1 MRPKRKDRH
10 FRFAAFAV
18 IPVCLLAMVM
28 IINVVQ
34 AATVSGRKSTAD
46 AVTLE
51 VSGDVVKVAVTVD
64 NARDE
69 KLTAVSLALDVNV
82 KNGENTADFSFAE
95 TLKDTVYGSRYEE
108 NTLYL
113 YVAGQD
119 VIFDENDTVFLGEL
133 SLGGSAS
140 TDALSATVSYKEGS
154 LEVANSAFGSRALL
168 TVKSEAVS
176 VGKENTTTQPE
187 TTTEKPGEPET
198 TTEKPS
204 QPETTT
210 EKPGQTEATTE
221 KPSQP
226 ETTTEKPGQTE
237 TTASGNK
244 QPETTTGNS
253 NQTGTTAADNR
264 QQETTTSA
272 NKESET
278 TTSANRQ
285 SETTTAVNQGNVQPT
300 TSGSTQGN
308 NQTNSGSSSETA
320 GQVSTTESEVE
331 DLTTAGS
338 TQSETTVQNP
348 ESTQETDTT
357 AQEKTSEEIQMTGK
371 NNASSFGGIKLVLIL
386 AAVVVVLVGAGFV
399 LYLNLKK

>member
-1 MRPKRKDRH
+1 MTNIKNGRGMRPKRKDRH

-34 AATVSGRKSTAD
+34 AAVSSKSTAD

-51 VSGDVVKVAVTVD
+51 VSGDSVKVTVTVD

-69 KLTAVSLALDVNV
+69 KLTAVSLALDVDI
-82 KNGENTADFSFAE
+82 KKGENTADFSFAE
-95 TLKDTVYGSRYEE
+95 ALKDTVYGSRYEG

-119 VIFDENDTVFLGEL
+119 VIFDENDTIFLGEL
-133 SLGGSAS
+133 SLGDNAS
-140 TDALSATVSYKEGS
+140 TDALSATVSYKEDS

-168 TVKSEAVS
+168 TVKSDAVS
-176 VGKENTTTQPE
+176 VDKESTTTQ
-187 TTTEKPGEPET
+187 PET

-210 EKPGQTEATTE
+210 ERPSQPETTTE
-221 KPSQP
+221 RPSQPETTTDRPSQP
-226 ETTTEKPGQTE
+226 ETTTEKPSQTE

-244 QPETTTGNS
+244 QSETNAGNS
-253 NQTGTTAADNR
+253 GQAGTTAADNR

-272 NKESET
+272 NNESEI

-300 TSGSTQGN
+300 TT
-308 NQTNSGSSSETA
+308 
-320 GQVSTTESEVE
+320 
-331 DLTTAGS
+331 GS

>member
-1 MRPKRKDRH
+1 MRPKRKDTH
-10 FRFAAFAV
+10 FKFAVFAA

-51 VSGDVVKVAVTVD
+51 VSGDVVKVTVTVD

-95 TLKDTVYGSRYEE
+95 ALKDTVYGSRYEE

-133 SLGGSAS
+133 SLGGGAS

-168 TVKSEAVS
+168 TVKSDAVS

-187 TTTEKPGEPET
+187 TTTEKPGETET
-198 TTEKPS
+198 
-204 QPETTT
+204 
-210 EKPGQTEATTE
+210 TTE

-253 NQTGTTAADNR
+253 NQTGTTAADNK

-285 SETTTAVNQGNVQPT
+285 SETTAAVNQGDVQPT
-300 TSGSTQGN
+300 TSGSAQGN
-308 NQTNSGSSSETA
+308 NQVNGGSSSETA
-320 GQVSTTESEVE
+320 GQVPTTESEVE

>member
-1 MRPKRKDRH
+1 MTNIKNGRGMRPKRKDRH
-10 FRFAAFAV
+10 FNFRFAAFAV
-18 IPVCLLAMVM
+18 IPVCLLAMFM

-34 AATVSGRKSTAD
+34 AAVSSKSTAD

-51 VSGDVVKVAVTVD
+51 VSGDSVKVTVTVD

-69 KLTAVSLALDVNV
+69 KLTAVSLALNV
-82 KNGENTADFSFAE
+82 DIKGEENTADFSFAE
-95 TLKDTVYGSRYEE
+95 ALKDTVYGSRYEG

-133 SLGGSAS
+133 SLGDNAS

-168 TVKSEAVS
+168 TMKSDAVS
-176 VGKENTTTQPE
+176 VDKESTTTQPE
-187 TTTEKPGEPET
+187 TTTER
-198 TTEKPS
+198 PS

-210 EKPGQTEATTE
+210 EKP
-221 KPSQP
+221 S
-226 ETTTEKPGQTE
+226 QTE

-244 QPETTTGNS
+244 QSETNAGNS
-253 NQTGTTAADNR
+253 GQTGTTAADNR

-272 NKESET
+272 NNESET

-300 TSGSTQGN
+300 TT
-308 NQTNSGSSSETA
+308 
-320 GQVSTTESEVE
+320 
-331 DLTTAGS
+331 GS

-386 AAVVVVLVGAGFV
+386 AAVVVVLVVAGFV

>member
-1 MRPKRKDRH
+1 MTNIKNGRGMRPKRKDRH

-18 IPVCLLAMVM
+18 IPVCLLAMFM

-34 AATVSGRKSTAD
+34 AAVSSKSTAD

-51 VSGDVVKVAVTVD
+51 VSGDSVKVTVTVD
-64 NARDE
+64 NACDE
-69 KLTAVSLALDVNV
+69 KLTAVSLALDVDI
-82 KNGENTADFSFAE
+82 KGEENTADFSFAE
-95 TLKDTVYGSRYEE
+95 ALKDTVYGSRYEG

-133 SLGGSAS
+133 SLGDNAS

-168 TVKSEAVS
+168 TVKSDAVS
-176 VGKENTTTQPE
+176 VDKESTTTQ
-187 TTTEKPGEPET
+187 PET

-210 EKPGQTEATTE
+210 EKP
-221 KPSQP
+221 S
-226 ETTTEKPGQTE
+226 QTE

-244 QPETTTGNS
+244 QSETNAGNS
-253 NQTGTTAADNR
+253 GQAGTTAADNR

-272 NKESET
+272 NNESET

-300 TSGSTQGN
+300 TT
-308 NQTNSGSSSETA
+308 
-320 GQVSTTESEVE
+320 
-331 DLTTAGS
+331 GS

>member
-10 FRFAAFAV
+10 SNFRFAAFAV
-18 IPVCLLAMVM
+18 IPVCLLAMFM

-34 AATVSGRKSTAD
+34 AAVSSKSTAD

-51 VSGDVVKVAVTVD
+51 VSGDSVKVTVTVD

-69 KLTAVSLALDVNV
+69 KLTAVSLALNV
-82 KNGENTADFSFAE
+82 DIKGEENTADFSFAE
-95 TLKDTVYGSRYEE
+95 ALKDTVYGSRYEG

-133 SLGGSAS
+133 SFGDNAS

-168 TVKSEAVS
+168 TMKSDAVS
-176 VGKENTTTQPE
+176 VDKESTTTQPE
-187 TTTEKPGEPET
+187 TTTER
-198 TTEKPS
+198 PS

-210 EKPGQTEATTE
+210 EKP
-221 KPSQP
+221 S
-226 ETTTEKPGQTE
+226 QTE

-244 QPETTTGNS
+244 QSETNAGNS
-253 NQTGTTAADNR
+253 GQTGTTAADNR

-272 NKESET
+272 NNESET

-300 TSGSTQGN
+300 TT
-308 NQTNSGSSSETA
+308 
-320 GQVSTTESEVE
+320 
-331 DLTTAGS
+331 GS

-371 NNASSFGGIKLVLIL
+371 NNASLFGGIKLVLIL

>member
-1 MRPKRKDRH
+1 MTNIKNGRGMRPKRKDRH
-10 FRFAAFAV
+10 FSFAAFAV
-18 IPVCLLAMVM
+18 IPVCLLAMFM
-28 IINVVQ
+28 MINVVQ
-34 AATVSGRKSTAD
+34 AAVSSKSTAD

-51 VSGDVVKVAVTVD
+51 VSGDSVKVTVTVD

-69 KLTAVSLALDVNV
+69 KLTAVSLALDVDI
-82 KNGENTADFSFAE
+82 KGEENTADFSFAE
-95 TLKDTVYGSRYEE
+95 TLKDTVYGSRYEG

-133 SLGGSAS
+133 SLGDNAS
-140 TDALSATVSYKEGS
+140 TNALSATVSYKEGS

-168 TVKSEAVS
+168 TVKSDAVS
-176 VGKENTTTQPE
+176 VDKESTTTQPE
-187 TTTEKPGEPET
+187 TTTER
-198 TTEKPS
+198 PS

-210 EKPGQTEATTE
+210 EKP
-221 KPSQP
+221 S
-226 ETTTEKPGQTE
+226 QTE

-244 QPETTTGNS
+244 QSETNAGNS
-253 NQTGTTAADNR
+253 GQAGTTAADNR

-272 NKESET
+272 NNESET

-300 TSGSTQGN
+300 TT
-308 NQTNSGSSSETA
+308 
-320 GQVSTTESEVE
+320 
-331 DLTTAGS
+331 GS

-386 AAVVVVLVGAGFV
+386 AAVVVVLVVAGFV

>member
-1 MRPKRKDRH
+1 MTNIKNERGMRPKRKDRH

-18 IPVCLLAMVM
+18 IPVCLLAMFM

-34 AATVSGRKSTAD
+34 AAVSSKSTAD

-51 VSGDVVKVAVTVD
+51 VSGDSVKVTVTVD
-64 NARDE
+64 NARNE
-69 KLTAVSLALDVNV
+69 KLTAVSLALDVDI
-82 KNGENTADFSFAE
+82 KGEENTADLSFAE
-95 TLKDTVYGSRYEE
+95 ALKDTVYGSRYEG
-108 NTLYL
+108 NTLYM

-133 SLGGSAS
+133 SLGDNAS

-154 LEVANSAFGSRALL
+154 LVVANSAFGSRALL
-168 TVKSEAVS
+168 TVKSDAVS
-176 VGKENTTTQPE
+176 VDKESTTTQ
-187 TTTEKPGEPET
+187 PET

-210 EKPGQTEATTE
+210 ER
-221 KPSQP
+221 PSRP
-226 ETTTEKPGQTE
+226 ETTTERPSQTE

-244 QPETTTGNS
+244 QSETNAGNSGQAGTTT
-253 NQTGTTAADNR
+253 ADNR
-264 QQETTTSA
+264 QQETTTLA
-272 NKESET
+272 DKESET

-300 TSGSTQGN
+300 TM
-308 NQTNSGSSSETA
+308 
-320 GQVSTTESEVE
+320 
-331 DLTTAGS
+331 GS

-357 AQEKTSEEIQMTGK
+357 AQEKTSEEILMTGK

>member
-1 MRPKRKDRH
+1 MTNIKNGRGMRPKRKDRH

-34 AATVSGRKSTAD
+34 AAVSSKSTAD

-51 VSGDVVKVAVTVD
+51 VSGDSVKVTVTVD

-69 KLTAVSLALDVNV
+69 KLTAVSLALDVDI
-82 KNGENTADFSFAE
+82 KKGENTADFSFAE
-95 TLKDTVYGSRYEE
+95 ALKDTVYGSRYEG

-119 VIFDENDTVFLGEL
+119 VIFDENDTIFLGEL
-133 SLGGSAS
+133 SLGDNAS

-168 TVKSEAVS
+168 TVKSDAVS
-176 VGKENTTTQPE
+176 VDKESTTTQPE
-187 TTTEKPGEPET
+187 TTTDRPSQPET
-198 TTEKPS
+198 TTERPSQPETTTERPSQPETTTDRPS

-210 EKPGQTEATTE
+210 EKP
-221 KPSQP
+221 S
-226 ETTTEKPGQTE
+226 QTE

-244 QPETTTGNS
+244 QSETNAGNS
-253 NQTGTTAADNR
+253 GQAGTTAADNR

-272 NKESET
+272 NNESEI

-300 TSGSTQGN
+300 TT
-308 NQTNSGSSSETA
+308 
-320 GQVSTTESEVE
+320 
-331 DLTTAGS
+331 GS

-371 NNASSFGGIKLVLIL
+371 NNASSFGGIKQVLIL

>member
-18 IPVCLLAMVM
+18 IPVCLLAMFM
-28 IINVVQ
+28 MINVVQ
-34 AATVSGRKSTAD
+34 AAVSSKSTAD

-51 VSGDVVKVAVTVD
+51 VSGDSVKVTVTVD

-69 KLTAVSLALDVNV
+69 KLTAVSLALDVDI
-82 KNGENTADFSFAE
+82 KKGENTADFSFAE
-95 TLKDTVYGSRYEE
+95 ALKDMVYGSRYEG

-133 SLGGSAS
+133 SLGDNAS

-168 TVKSEAVS
+168 TVKSDAVS
-176 VGKENTTTQPE
+176 VDKESTTTQ
-187 TTTEKPGEPET
+187 PET

-210 EKPGQTEATTE
+210 ERPSQPETTTE
-221 KPSQP
+221 RPSQPETMTERPSQP
-226 ETTTEKPGQTE
+226 ETTTEKPSQTE

-244 QPETTTGNS
+244 QSETNAGNS
-253 NQTGTTAADNR
+253 GQAGTTAADNR

-272 NKESET
+272 NNESEI

-300 TSGSTQGN
+300 TT
-308 NQTNSGSSSETA
+308 
-320 GQVSTTESEVE
+320 
-331 DLTTAGS
+331 GS

-371 NNASSFGGIKLVLIL
+371 NNASSFGGIKQVLIL

>member
-18 IPVCLLAMVM
+18 IPVCLLAMFM

-34 AATVSGRKSTAD
+34 AAVSSKSTAD

-51 VSGDVVKVAVTVD
+51 VSGDSVKVTVTVD

-69 KLTAVSLALDVNV
+69 KLTAVSLSLDVDI
-82 KNGENTADFSFAE
+82 KKGENTADFSFAE
-95 TLKDTVYGSRYEE
+95 ALKDTVYGSRYEG

-133 SLGGSAS
+133 SLGDNAS

-154 LEVANSAFGSRALL
+154 LVVANSAFGSRALL
-168 TVKSEAVS
+168 TVKSNAVS
-176 VGKENTTTQPE
+176 VDKESTTTQ
-187 TTTEKPGEPET
+187 PET

-210 EKPGQTEATTE
+210 ERPSQPETTE
-221 KPSQP
+221 RPSQPETTTERPSQP
-226 ETTTEKPGQTE
+226 ETTTEKPSQTE
-237 TTASGNK
+237 TAASGNK
-244 QPETTTGNS
+244 QSETNAGNS
-253 NQTGTTAADNR
+253 GQAGTTAADNR
-264 QQETTTSA
+264 QQ
-272 NKESET
+272 ET

-300 TSGSTQGN
+300 TT
-308 NQTNSGSSSETA
+308 
-320 GQVSTTESEVE
+320 
-331 DLTTAGS
+331 GS

>member
-51 VSGDVVKVAVTVD
+51 VSGDVVKVTVTVD

-82 KNGENTADFSFAE
+82 KNVENTADFSFAE
-95 TLKDTVYGSRYEE
+95 ALKDTVYGSRYEE

-168 TVKSEAVS
+168 TVKSDAVS

-187 TTTEKPGEPET
+187 TTTEKPGETET

-210 EKPGQTEATTE
+210 EKPGQTETT
-221 KPSQP
+221 SQS

-244 QPETTTGNS
+244 QPETNTGNS
-253 NQTGTTAADNR
+253 GQTGTTAADNR

-285 SETTTAVNQGNVQPT
+285 SETTAAVNQGGVQPT
-300 TSGSTQGN
+300 TSGSAQGN
-308 NQTNSGSSSETA
+308 NQANGGSSSETA
-320 GQVSTTESEVE
+320 GQVPTTESEVE

>member
-1 MRPKRKDRH
+1 MIDIKNGRGMRPKRKDRH

-18 IPVCLLAMVM
+18 IPVCLLAMFM

-34 AATVSGRKSTAD
+34 AAVSSKSTAD

-51 VSGDVVKVAVTVD
+51 VSGDSVKVTVAVD

-95 TLKDTVYGSRYEE
+95 ALKDTVYGSRYEE

-133 SLGGSAS
+133 SLGGGAS

-168 TVKSEAVS
+168 TVKSDAVS

-187 TTTEKPGEPET
+187 TTTEKPGETET
-198 TTEKPS
+198 
-204 QPETTT
+204 
-210 EKPGQTEATTE
+210 TTE

-244 QPETTTGNS
+244 QPETNTGNS
-253 NQTGTTAADNR
+253 GQTGTTAADNR

-308 NQTNSGSSSETA
+308 NQTNGGSGGETA
-320 GQVSTTESEVE
+320 GQVPTTESEVE

-371 NNASSFGGIKLVLIL
+371 NNASSFGGIKRVLIL
-386 AAVVVVLVGAGFV
+386 AAVVVVFVGAGFV

>member
-1 MRPKRKDRH
+1 MTNIKNGRGMRPKRKDRH

-18 IPVCLLAMVM
+18 IPVCLLAMFM

-34 AATVSGRKSTAD
+34 AAVSSKSTAD

-51 VSGDVVKVAVTVD
+51 VSGDSVKVTVTVD
-64 NARDE
+64 NARNE
-69 KLTAVSLALDVNV
+69 KLTAVSLALDVDI
-82 KNGENTADFSFAE
+82 KGEENTADFSFAE
-95 TLKDTVYGSRYEE
+95 ALKDTVYGSRYEG
-108 NTLYL
+108 NTLYM

-133 SLGGSAS
+133 SLGDNAS

-154 LEVANSAFGSRALL
+154 LVVANSAFGSRALL
-168 TVKSEAVS
+168 TVKSDAVS
-176 VGKENTTTQPE
+176 VDKESTTTQ
-187 TTTEKPGEPET
+187 PET

-210 EKPGQTEATTE
+210 ERQ
-221 KPSQP
+221 SQP
-226 ETTTEKPGQTE
+226 ETTTERPSRPETTTERPSQTE

-244 QPETTTGNS
+244 QSETNAGNSGQAGTTT
-253 NQTGTTAADNR
+253 ADNR
-264 QQETTTSA
+264 QQETTTLA
-272 NKESET
+272 DKESGT

-300 TSGSTQGN
+300 TM
-308 NQTNSGSSSETA
+308 
-320 GQVSTTESEVE
+320 
-331 DLTTAGS
+331 GS

-357 AQEKTSEEIQMTGK
+357 AQEKTSEEILMTGK

>member
-1 MRPKRKDRH
+1 MLTNIKNGRGMRPKRKDRH

-18 IPVCLLAMVM
+18 IPVCLLAMFM

-34 AATVSGRKSTAD
+34 AAVSSKSTAD

-51 VSGDVVKVAVTVD
+51 VSGDSVKVTVTVD

-69 KLTAVSLALDVNV
+69 KLTAVSLALDVDI
-82 KNGENTADFSFAE
+82 KGEENTADFSFAE
-95 TLKDTVYGSRYEE
+95 ALKDTVYGSRYEG

-133 SLGGSAS
+133 SLGDNAS

-168 TVKSEAVS
+168 TVKSDAVS
-176 VGKENTTTQPE
+176 VDKESTTTQ
-187 TTTEKPGEPET
+187 PET

-210 EKPGQTEATTE
+210 EKP
-221 KPSQP
+221 S
-226 ETTTEKPGQTE
+226 QTE

-244 QPETTTGNS
+244 QSETNAGNS
-253 NQTGTTAADNR
+253 GQAGTTAADNR

-272 NKESET
+272 NNESET

-300 TSGSTQGN
+300 TT
-308 NQTNSGSSSETA
+308 
-320 GQVSTTESEVE
+320 
-331 DLTTAGS
+331 GS

>member
-1 MRPKRKDRH
+1 MTNIKNGRGMRPKRKDRH

-18 IPVCLLAMVM
+18 IPVCLLAMFM

-34 AATVSGRKSTAD
+34 AAVSSKSTAD

-51 VSGDVVKVAVTVD
+51 VSGDSVKVTVTVD

-69 KLTAVSLALDVNV
+69 KLTAVSLALDVDI
-82 KNGENTADFSFAE
+82 KKGENTADFSFAE
-95 TLKDTVYGSRYEE
+95 ALKDTVYGSRYEG

-119 VIFDENDTVFLGEL
+119 VIFDENDTIFLGEL
-133 SLGGSAS
+133 SLGDNAS

-168 TVKSEAVS
+168 TVKSDAVS
-176 VGKENTTTQPE
+176 VDKESTTTQPE
-187 TTTEKPGEPET
+187 TTTDRPSQPET
-198 TTEKPS
+198 TTERPSQPETTTERPSQPETTTDRPS

-210 EKPGQTEATTE
+210 EKP
-221 KPSQP
+221 S
-226 ETTTEKPGQTE
+226 QTE

-244 QPETTTGNS
+244 QSETNAGNS
-253 NQTGTTAADNR
+253 GQAGTTAADNR

-272 NKESET
+272 NNESEI

-300 TSGSTQGN
+300 TT
-308 NQTNSGSSSETA
+308 
-320 GQVSTTESEVE
+320 
-331 DLTTAGS
+331 GS

-371 NNASSFGGIKLVLIL
+371 NNASSFGGIKQVLIL

>member
-1 MRPKRKDRH
+1 MTNIKNGRGMRPKRKDRH

-18 IPVCLLAMVM
+18 IPVCLLAMFM

-34 AATVSGRKSTAD
+34 AAVSSKSTAD

-51 VSGDVVKVAVTVD
+51 VSGDSVKVTVTVD

-69 KLTAVSLALDVNV
+69 KLTAVSLALDVDI
-82 KNGENTADFSFAE
+82 KGEENTADFSFAE
-95 TLKDTVYGSRYEE
+95 ALKDTVYGSRYEG

-133 SLGGSAS
+133 SLGDNAS

-168 TVKSEAVS
+168 TVKSDAVS
-176 VGKENTTTQPE
+176 VDKESTTTQ
-187 TTTEKPGEPET
+187 PET

-210 EKPGQTEATTE
+210 EKP
-221 KPSQP
+221 S
-226 ETTTEKPGQTE
+226 QTE

-244 QPETTTGNS
+244 QSETNAGNS
-253 NQTGTTAADNR
+253 GQAGTTAADNR

-272 NKESET
+272 NNESET

-300 TSGSTQGN
+300 TT
-308 NQTNSGSSSETA
+308 
-320 GQVSTTESEVE
+320 
-331 DLTTAGS
+331 GS

>member
-1 MRPKRKDRH
+1 MTNIKNGRGMRPKRKDRH

-18 IPVCLLAMVM
+18 IPVCLLAMFM

-34 AATVSGRKSTAD
+34 AAVSSKSTAD

-51 VSGDVVKVAVTVD
+51 VSGDSVKVTVTVD

-69 KLTAVSLALDVNV
+69 KLTAVSLALDVDI
-82 KNGENTADFSFAE
+82 KGEENTADFSFAE
-95 TLKDTVYGSRYEE
+95 ALKDTVYGSRYEG

-119 VIFDENDTVFLGEL
+119 IIFDENDTVFLGEL
-133 SLGGSAS
+133 SLGDNAS

-168 TVKSEAVS
+168 TVKSDAVS
-176 VGKENTTTQPE
+176 VDKESTTTQPE
-187 TTTEKPGEPET
+187 TTTERS
-198 TTEKPS
+198 S

-210 EKPGQTEATTE
+210 EKP
-221 KPSQP
+221 S
-226 ETTTEKPGQTE
+226 QTE

-244 QPETTTGNS
+244 QSETNAGNS
-253 NQTGTTAADNR
+253 GQAGTTAADNR
-264 QQETTTSA
+264 QQEATTSA
-272 NKESET
+272 NNESET

-285 SETTTAVNQGNVQPT
+285 SETTTEVNQGNVQPT
-300 TSGSTQGN
+300 TT
-308 NQTNSGSSSETA
+308 
-320 GQVSTTESEVE
+320 
-331 DLTTAGS
+331 GS

>member
-1 MRPKRKDRH
+1 MTNIKNGRGMRPKRKDRH

-18 IPVCLLAMVM
+18 IPVCLLAMFM

-34 AATVSGRKSTAD
+34 AAVSSKSTAD

-51 VSGDVVKVAVTVD
+51 VSGDSVKVTVTVD

-69 KLTAVSLALDVNV
+69 KLTAVSLALDVDI
-82 KNGENTADFSFAE
+82 KGEENTADFSFAE
-95 TLKDTVYGSRYEE
+95 ALKDTVYGSRYEG

-133 SLGGSAS
+133 SLGDNAS

-168 TVKSEAVS
+168 TMKSDAVS
-176 VGKENTTTQPE
+176 VDKESTTTQPE
-187 TTTEKPGEPET
+187 TTTER
-198 TTEKPS
+198 PS

-210 EKPGQTEATTE
+210 EKP
-221 KPSQP
+221 S
-226 ETTTEKPGQTE
+226 QTE

-244 QPETTTGNS
+244 QSETNAGNS
-253 NQTGTTAADNR
+253 GQTGTTAADNR

-272 NKESET
+272 NNESET

-300 TSGSTQGN
+300 TT
-308 NQTNSGSSSETA
+308 
-320 GQVSTTESEVE
+320 
-331 DLTTAGS
+331 GS

-386 AAVVVVLVGAGFV
+386 AAVVVVLVVAGFV

>member
-1 MRPKRKDRH
+1 MTNIKNERGMRPKRKDRH

-18 IPVCLLAMVM
+18 IPVCLIAMFM

-34 AATVSGRKSTAD
+34 AAVSSKSTAD

-51 VSGDVVKVAVTVD
+51 VSGDSVKVTVTVD
-64 NARDE
+64 NARNE
-69 KLTAVSLALDVNV
+69 KLTAVSLALDVDI
-82 KNGENTADFSFAE
+82 KGEENTADLSFAE
-95 TLKDTVYGSRYEE
+95 ALKDTVYGSRYEG
-108 NTLYL
+108 NTLYM

-133 SLGGSAS
+133 SLGDNAS

-154 LEVANSAFGSRALL
+154 LVVANSAFGSRALL
-168 TVKSEAVS
+168 TVKSDAVS
-176 VGKENTTTQPE
+176 VDKESTTTQ
-187 TTTEKPGEPET
+187 PET

-210 EKPGQTEATTE
+210 ER
-221 KPSQP
+221 PSRP
-226 ETTTEKPGQTE
+226 ETTTERPSQTE

-244 QPETTTGNS
+244 QSETNAGNSGQAGTTT
-253 NQTGTTAADNR
+253 ADNR
-264 QQETTTSA
+264 QQETTTLA
-272 NKESET
+272 DKESET

-300 TSGSTQGN
+300 TM
-308 NQTNSGSSSETA
+308 
-320 GQVSTTESEVE
+320 
-331 DLTTAGS
+331 GS

-357 AQEKTSEEIQMTGK
+357 AQEKTSEEILMTGK

>member
-1 MRPKRKDRH
+1 MTNIKNGRGMRPKRKDRH

-18 IPVCLLAMVM
+18 IPVCLLAMFM

-34 AATVSGRKSTAD
+34 AAVSSKSTAD

-51 VSGDVVKVAVTVD
+51 VSGDSVKVTVTVD
-64 NARDE
+64 NACDE
-69 KLTAVSLALDVNV
+69 KLTAVSLALDVDI
-82 KNGENTADFSFAE
+82 KGEENTADFSFAE
-95 TLKDTVYGSRYEE
+95 ALKDTVYGSRYEG

-133 SLGGSAS
+133 SLGDNAS

-168 TVKSEAVS
+168 TVKSDAVS
-176 VGKENTTTQPE
+176 VDKESTTTQ
-187 TTTEKPGEPET
+187 PET

-210 EKPGQTEATTE
+210 EKP
-221 KPSQP
+221 S
-226 ETTTEKPGQTE
+226 QTE

-244 QPETTTGNS
+244 QSETNAGNS
-253 NQTGTTAADNR
+253 GQAGTTAADNR
-264 QQETTTSA
+264 QQ
-272 NKESET
+272 ET

-300 TSGSTQGN
+300 TT
-308 NQTNSGSSSETA
+308 
-320 GQVSTTESEVE
+320 
-331 DLTTAGS
+331 GS

>member
-18 IPVCLLAMVM
+18 IPVCLLAMFM

-34 AATVSGRKSTAD
+34 AAVSSKSTAD

-51 VSGDVVKVAVTVD
+51 VSGDSVKVTVTVD
-64 NARDE
+64 NASDE
-69 KLTAVSLALDVNV
+69 KLTAVSLALDVDI
-82 KNGENTADFSFAE
+82 KKGENTADFSFAE
-95 TLKDTVYGSRYEE
+95 ALKDTVYGSRYEG

-119 VIFDENDTVFLGEL
+119 VIFDENDTIFLGEL
-133 SLGGSAS
+133 SLGDNAS
-140 TDALSATVSYKEGS
+140 TDAMSATVSYKEGS

-168 TVKSEAVS
+168 TVKSDAVS
-176 VGKENTTTQPE
+176 VDKESTTTQ
-187 TTTEKPGEPET
+187 PET

-210 EKPGQTEATTE
+210 ERPSQPETTE
-221 KPSQP
+221 RPSQPETTTERPSQPETTTERPSQP
-226 ETTTEKPGQTE
+226 ETTTEKPSQTE

-244 QPETTTGNS
+244 QSETNAGNS
-253 NQTGTTAADNR
+253 GQSGTAAADNR

-272 NKESET
+272 NNESET

-300 TSGSTQGN
+300 TT
-308 NQTNSGSSSETA
+308 
-320 GQVSTTESEVE
+320 
-331 DLTTAGS
+331 GS

-357 AQEKTSEEIQMTGK
+357 AQEKTSEEIQMMGK

>member
-1 MRPKRKDRH
+1 MTNIKNGRGMRPKRKDRH

-18 IPVCLLAMVM
+18 IPVCLLAMFM

-34 AATVSGRKSTAD
+34 AAVSSKSTAD

-51 VSGDVVKVAVTVD
+51 VSGDSVKVTVTVD

-69 KLTAVSLALDVNV
+69 KLTAVSLALDVDI
-82 KNGENTADFSFAE
+82 KKGENTADFSFAE
-95 TLKDTVYGSRYEE
+95 ALKDTVYGSRYEG

-133 SLGGSAS
+133 SFGGSAS

-154 LEVANSAFGSRALL
+154 LVVANSAFGSRALL
-168 TVKSEAVS
+168 TVKSDAVS
-176 VGKENTTTQPE
+176 VDKESTTTQPE
-187 TTTEKPGEPET
+187 TTTERPSQPET
-198 TTEKPS
+198 TTERPSQPETTTERPSQPETTTERPS

-210 EKPGQTEATTE
+210 EKP
-221 KPSQP
+221 S
-226 ETTTEKPGQTE
+226 QTE

-244 QPETTTGNS
+244 QSETNAGNS
-253 NQTGTTAADNR
+253 GQAGTTAADNR
-264 QQETTTSA
+264 QQETTMLA
-272 NKESET
+272 DKGSET

-300 TSGSTQGN
+300 TT
-308 NQTNSGSSSETA
+308 
-320 GQVSTTESEVE
+320 
-331 DLTTAGS
+331 GS

-371 NNASSFGGIKLVLIL
+371 NNDSSFGGIKLVLIL
-386 AAVVVVLVGAGFV
+386 AAVVVVMVGAGFV

>member
-18 IPVCLLAMVM
+18 IPVCLLAMFM

-34 AATVSGRKSTAD
+34 AAVSSKSTAD

-51 VSGDVVKVAVTVD
+51 VSGDSVKVTVTVD

-69 KLTAVSLALDVNV
+69 KLTAVSLALNV
-82 KNGENTADFSFAE
+82 DIKGEENTADFSFAE
-95 TLKDTVYGSRYEE
+95 ALKDTVYGSRYEG

-133 SLGGSAS
+133 SLGDNAS

-168 TVKSEAVS
+168 TMKSDAVS
-176 VGKENTTTQPE
+176 VDKESTTTQPE
-187 TTTEKPGEPET
+187 TTTER
-198 TTEKPS
+198 PS

-210 EKPGQTEATTE
+210 EKP
-221 KPSQP
+221 S
-226 ETTTEKPGQTE
+226 QTE

-244 QPETTTGNS
+244 QSETNAGNS
-253 NQTGTTAADNR
+253 GQAGTTAADNR

-272 NKESET
+272 NNESET

-300 TSGSTQGN
+300 TT
-308 NQTNSGSSSETA
+308 
-320 GQVSTTESEVE
+320 
-331 DLTTAGS
+331 GS

>member
-1 MRPKRKDRH
+1 MTNIKNGRGMRPKRKDRH

-18 IPVCLLAMVM
+18 IPVCLLAMFM

-34 AATVSGRKSTAD
+34 AAVSSKSTAD

-51 VSGDVVKVAVTVD
+51 VSGDSVKVTVTVD

-69 KLTAVSLALDVNV
+69 KLTAVSLALDVDI
-82 KNGENTADFSFAE
+82 KKGENTADFSFAE
-95 TLKDTVYGSRYEE
+95 ALKDTVYGSRYEG

-119 VIFDENDTVFLGEL
+119 VIFDENDTIFLGEL
-133 SLGGSAS
+133 SLGDNAS

-154 LEVANSAFGSRALL
+154 LVVANSAFGSRALL
-168 TVKSEAVS
+168 TVKSDAVS
-176 VGKENTTTQPE
+176 VDKESTTTQPE
-187 TTTEKPGEPET
+187 TTTDRPSQPET
-198 TTEKPS
+198 TTERPSQPETTTERPSQPETTTERPS

-210 EKPGQTEATTE
+210 EKP
-221 KPSQP
+221 S
-226 ETTTEKPGQTE
+226 QTE

-244 QPETTTGNS
+244 QSETNAGNS
-253 NQTGTTAADNR
+253 GQAGTTAADNR

-300 TSGSTQGN
+300 TT
-308 NQTNSGSSSETA
+308 
-320 GQVSTTESEVE
+320 
-331 DLTTAGS
+331 GS

>member
-1 MRPKRKDRH
+1 MRSKRKYTN
-10 FRFAAFAV
+10 FKSAVFAF

-51 VSGDVVKVAVTVD
+51 VSGDVVKVTVTVD

-82 KNGENTADFSFAE
+82 KNGENTADFSVAE
-95 TLKDTVYGSRYEE
+95 ALKDTVYGSCYEE

-133 SLGGSAS
+133 SLGGNAS

-154 LEVANSAFGSRALL
+154 LEVANSAFGRRTLAA
-168 TVKSEAVS
+168 VKSDTVS
-176 VGKENTTTQPE
+176 IDKESTTTQPE

-210 EKPGQTEATTE
+210 ERPSQPETTTERPSQSETTTEKPSQSETTTE

-226 ETTTEKPGQTE
+226 ETTTEKPSQPETTSEKPGQTE

-253 NQTGTTAADNR
+253 GQTGTTAADNR

-285 SETTTAVNQGNVQPT
+285 SETTTAG
-300 TSGSTQGN
+300 G
-308 NQTNSGSSSETA
+308 
-320 GQVSTTESEVE
+320 
-331 DLTTAGS
+331 
-338 TQSETTVQNP
+338 TQSETTVQNT

-357 AQEKTSEEIQMTGK
+357 AQEKTSEEIQMEGK

-386 AAVVVVLVGAGFV
+386 AAVVVVLAGAGFV

>member
-1 MRPKRKDRH
+1 MTNIKNGRGMRPKRKDRH

-18 IPVCLLAMVM
+18 IPVCLLAMFM

-34 AATVSGRKSTAD
+34 AAVSSKSTAD

-51 VSGDVVKVAVTVD
+51 VSGDSVKVTVTVD

-69 KLTAVSLALDVNV
+69 KLTAVSLALDVDI
-82 KNGENTADFSFAE
+82 KGKENTADFSFAE
-95 TLKDTVYGSRYEE
+95 ALKDTVYGSRYEG

-119 VIFDENDTVFLGEL
+119 IIFDENDTVFLGEL
-133 SLGGSAS
+133 SLGDNAS

-168 TVKSEAVS
+168 TVKSDAVS
-176 VGKENTTTQPE
+176 VDKESTTTQPE
-187 TTTEKPGEPET
+187 TTTER
-198 TTEKPS
+198 PS

-210 EKPGQTEATTE
+210 EKP
-221 KPSQP
+221 S
-226 ETTTEKPGQTE
+226 QTE

-244 QPETTTGNS
+244 QSETNAGNS
-253 NQTGTTAADNR
+253 GQTGTTAADNR

-272 NKESET
+272 NNESET

-300 TSGSTQGN
+300 TT
-308 NQTNSGSSSETA
+308 
-320 GQVSTTESEVE
+320 
-331 DLTTAGS
+331 GS

>member
-1 MRPKRKDRH
+1 MTNIKNGRGMRPKRKDRH

-18 IPVCLLAMVM
+18 IPVCLLAMFM

-34 AATVSGRKSTAD
+34 AAVSSKSTAD

-51 VSGDVVKVAVTVD
+51 VSGDSVKVTVTVD
-64 NARDE
+64 NARNE
-69 KLTAVSLALDVNV
+69 KLTAVSLALDVDI
-82 KNGENTADFSFAE
+82 KGEENTADLSFAE
-95 TLKDTVYGSRYEE
+95 ALKDTVYGSRYEG
-108 NTLYL
+108 NTLYM

-133 SLGGSAS
+133 SLGDNAS

-154 LEVANSAFGSRALL
+154 LVVANSAFGSRALL
-168 TVKSEAVS
+168 TVKSDAVS
-176 VGKENTTTQPE
+176 VDKESTTTQ
-187 TTTEKPGEPET
+187 PET

-210 EKPGQTEATTE
+210 ERQ
-221 KPSQP
+221 SQP
-226 ETTTEKPGQTE
+226 ETTTERPSQTE

-244 QPETTTGNS
+244 QSEINAGNSGQAGTTT
-253 NQTGTTAADNR
+253 ADNR
-264 QQETTTSA
+264 QQETTTLA
-272 NKESET
+272 DKESET

-300 TSGSTQGN
+300 TM
-308 NQTNSGSSSETA
+308 
-320 GQVSTTESEVE
+320 
-331 DLTTAGS
+331 GS

-357 AQEKTSEEIQMTGK
+357 AQEKTSEEILMTGK

>member
-1 MRPKRKDRH
+1 MTNIKNGRGMRPKRKDRH

-18 IPVCLLAMVM
+18 IPVCLLAMFM
-28 IINVVQ
+28 MINVVQ
-34 AATVSGRKSTAD
+34 AAVSSKSTAD

-51 VSGDVVKVAVTVD
+51 VSGDSVKVTVTVD

-69 KLTAVSLALDVNV
+69 KLTAVSLALDVDI
-82 KNGENTADFSFAE
+82 KKGENTADFSFAE
-95 TLKDTVYGSRYEE
+95 ALKDMVYGSRYEG

-133 SLGGSAS
+133 SLGDNAS

-168 TVKSEAVS
+168 TVKSDAVS
-176 VGKENTTTQPE
+176 VDKESTTTQ
-187 TTTEKPGEPET
+187 PET

-210 EKPGQTEATTE
+210 ERPSQPETTTE
-221 KPSQP
+221 RPSQPETMTERPSQP
-226 ETTTEKPGQTE
+226 ETTTEKPSQTE

-244 QPETTTGNS
+244 QSETNAGNS
-253 NQTGTTAADNR
+253 GQAGTTAADNR

-272 NKESET
+272 NNESEI

-300 TSGSTQGN
+300 TT
-308 NQTNSGSSSETA
+308 
-320 GQVSTTESEVE
+320 
-331 DLTTAGS
+331 GS

-371 NNASSFGGIKLVLIL
+371 NNASSFGGIKQVLIL

>member
-1 MRPKRKDRH
+1 MTNIKNGRGMRPKRKDRH

-18 IPVCLLAMVM
+18 IPVCLLAMFM
-28 IINVVQ
+28 MINVVQ
-34 AATVSGRKSTAD
+34 AAVSSKSTAD

-51 VSGDVVKVAVTVD
+51 VSGDSVKVTVTVD

-69 KLTAVSLALDVNV
+69 KLTAVSLALDVDI
-82 KNGENTADFSFAE
+82 KKGENTADFSFAE
-95 TLKDTVYGSRYEE
+95 ALKDMVYGSRYEG

-133 SLGGSAS
+133 SLGDNAS

-168 TVKSEAVS
+168 TVKSDAVS
-176 VGKENTTTQPE
+176 VDKESTTTQ
-187 TTTEKPGEPET
+187 PET

-210 EKPGQTEATTE
+210 ERPSQPETTTE
-221 KPSQP
+221 RPSQPETMTERPSQP
-226 ETTTEKPGQTE
+226 ETTTEKPSQTE

-244 QPETTTGNS
+244 QSETNPGNS
-253 NQTGTTAADNR
+253 GQAGTAAADNR

-272 NKESET
+272 NNESET

-300 TSGSTQGN
+300 TT
-308 NQTNSGSSSETA
+308 
-320 GQVSTTESEVE
+320 
-331 DLTTAGS
+331 GS

-348 ESTQETDTT
+348 ESMQETDTT

-371 NNASSFGGIKLVLIL
+371 NNDSSFGGIKLVLIL

>member
-1 MRPKRKDRH
+1 MTNIKNGRGMRPKRKDRH

-18 IPVCLLAMVM
+18 IPVCLLAMFM

-34 AATVSGRKSTAD
+34 AAVSSKSTAD

-51 VSGDVVKVAVTVD
+51 VSGDSVKVTVTVD

-69 KLTAVSLALDVNV
+69 KLTAVSLALDVDI
-82 KNGENTADFSFAE
+82 KGEENTADFSFAE
-95 TLKDTVYGSRYEE
+95 ALKDTVYGSRYEG

-133 SLGGSAS
+133 SLGDNAS

-168 TVKSEAVS
+168 TVKSDAVS
-176 VGKENTTTQPE
+176 VDKESTTTQPE
-187 TTTEKPGEPET
+187 M

-210 EKPGQTEATTE
+210 EKP
-221 KPSQP
+221 S
-226 ETTTEKPGQTE
+226 QTE

-244 QPETTTGNS
+244 QSETNAGNS
-253 NQTGTTAADNR
+253 GQAGTTAADNR

-272 NKESET
+272 NNESET

-300 TSGSTQGN
+300 TT
-308 NQTNSGSSSETA
+308 
-320 GQVSTTESEVE
+320 
-331 DLTTAGS
+331 GS

>member
-1 MRPKRKDRH
+1 MTNIKNGRGMRPKRKDRH

-18 IPVCLLAMVM
+18 IPVCLLAMFM

-34 AATVSGRKSTAD
+34 AAVSSKSTAD

-51 VSGDVVKVAVTVD
+51 VSGDSVKVTVTVD

-69 KLTAVSLALDVNV
+69 KLTAVSLALDVDI
-82 KNGENTADFSFAE
+82 KGEENTADFSFAE
-95 TLKDTVYGSRYEE
+95 ALKDTVYGSRYEG

-133 SLGGSAS
+133 SLGDNAS

-154 LEVANSAFGSRALL
+154 LVVANSAFGSRALL
-168 TVKSEAVS
+168 TVKSDAVS
-176 VGKENTTTQPE
+176 VDKESTTTQ
-187 TTTEKPGEPET
+187 PET

-210 EKPGQTEATTE
+210 ER
-221 KPSQP
+221 PSQP
-226 ETTTEKPGQTE
+226 ETTTERPSQPETTTERPSQTE

-244 QPETTTGNS
+244 QSETNAGNS
-253 NQTGTTAADNR
+253 GQAGTTAAYNR
-264 QQETTTSA
+264 QQ
-272 NKESET
+272 ET

-300 TSGSTQGN
+300 TT
-308 NQTNSGSSSETA
+308 
-320 GQVSTTESEVE
+320 
-331 DLTTAGS
+331 GS

-386 AAVVVVLVGAGFV
+386 AAVVVVFVGAGFV

>member
-1 MRPKRKDRH
+1 MTNIKNERGMRPKRKDRH

-18 IPVCLLAMVM
+18 IPVCLLAMFM

-34 AATVSGRKSTAD
+34 AAVSSKSTAD

-51 VSGDVVKVAVTVD
+51 VSGDSVKVTVTVD
-64 NARDE
+64 NARNE
-69 KLTAVSLALDVNV
+69 KLTAVSLALDVDI
-82 KNGENTADFSFAE
+82 KGEENTADLSFAE
-95 TLKDTVYGSRYEE
+95 ALKDTVYGSRYEG
-108 NTLYL
+108 NTLYM

-133 SLGGSAS
+133 SLGDNAS

-154 LEVANSAFGSRALL
+154 LVVANSAFGSRALL
-168 TVKSEAVS
+168 TVKSDAVS
-176 VGKENTTTQPE
+176 VDKESTTTQ
-187 TTTEKPGEPET
+187 PET

-210 EKPGQTEATTE
+210 ERQ
-221 KPSQP
+221 SQP
-226 ETTTEKPGQTE
+226 ETTTERPSQTE

-244 QPETTTGNS
+244 QSETNAGNSGQAGTTT
-253 NQTGTTAADNR
+253 ADNR
-264 QQETTTSA
+264 QQETTTLA
-272 NKESET
+272 DKESET

-300 TSGSTQGN
+300 TM
-308 NQTNSGSSSETA
+308 
-320 GQVSTTESEVE
+320 
-331 DLTTAGS
+331 GS

-357 AQEKTSEEIQMTGK
+357 AQEKTSEEILMTGK

>member
-1 MRPKRKDRH
+1 MTNIKNERGMRPKRKDRH

-18 IPVCLLAMVM
+18 IPVCLLAMFM

-34 AATVSGRKSTAD
+34 AAVSSKSTAD

-51 VSGDVVKVAVTVD
+51 VSCDSVKVTVTVD
-64 NARDE
+64 NARNE
-69 KLTAVSLALDVNV
+69 KLTAVSLALDVDI
-82 KNGENTADFSFAE
+82 KGEENTADLSFAE
-95 TLKDTVYGSRYEE
+95 ALKDTVYGSRYEG
-108 NTLYL
+108 NTLYM

-133 SLGGSAS
+133 SLGDNAS

-154 LEVANSAFGSRALL
+154 LVVANSAFGSRALL
-168 TVKSEAVS
+168 TVKSDAVS
-176 VGKENTTTQPE
+176 VDKESTTTQ
-187 TTTEKPGEPET
+187 PET

-210 EKPGQTEATTE
+210 ER
-221 KPSQP
+221 PSRP
-226 ETTTEKPGQTE
+226 ETTTERPSQTE

-244 QPETTTGNS
+244 QSETNAGNSGQAGTTT
-253 NQTGTTAADNR
+253 ADNR
-264 QQETTTSA
+264 QQETTTLA
-272 NKESET
+272 DKESET

-300 TSGSTQGN
+300 TM
-308 NQTNSGSSSETA
+308 
-320 GQVSTTESEVE
+320 
-331 DLTTAGS
+331 GS

-357 AQEKTSEEIQMTGK
+357 AQEKTSEEILMTGK

>member
-1 MRPKRKDRH
+1 MTNIKNGRGMRPKRKDRH

-18 IPVCLLAMVM
+18 IPVCLLAMFM

-34 AATVSGRKSTAD
+34 AAVSSKSTAD

-51 VSGDVVKVAVTVD
+51 VSGDSVKVTVTVD

-69 KLTAVSLALDVNV
+69 KLTAVSLALNV
-82 KNGENTADFSFAE
+82 DIKGEENTADFSFAE
-95 TLKDTVYGSRYEE
+95 ALKDTVYGSRYEG

-133 SLGGSAS
+133 SLGDNAS

-168 TVKSEAVS
+168 TMKSDAVS
-176 VGKENTTTQPE
+176 VDKESTTTQPE
-187 TTTEKPGEPET
+187 TTTER
-198 TTEKPS
+198 PS

-210 EKPGQTEATTE
+210 EKP
-221 KPSQP
+221 S
-226 ETTTEKPGQTE
+226 QTE

-244 QPETTTGNS
+244 QSETNAGNS
-253 NQTGTTAADNR
+253 GQTGTTAADNR

-272 NKESET
+272 NNESET

-300 TSGSTQGN
+300 TT
-308 NQTNSGSSSETA
+308 
-320 GQVSTTESEVE
+320 
-331 DLTTAGS
+331 GS

-386 AAVVVVLVGAGFV
+386 AAVVVVLVVAGFV

>member
-18 IPVCLLAMVM
+18 IPVCLLAMFM
-28 IINVVQ
+28 MINVVQ
-34 AATVSGRKSTAD
+34 AAVSSKSTAD

-51 VSGDVVKVAVTVD
+51 VSGDSVKVTVTVD

-69 KLTAVSLALDVNV
+69 KLTAVSLALDVDI
-82 KNGENTADFSFAE
+82 KKGENTADFSFAE
-95 TLKDTVYGSRYEE
+95 ALKDMVYGSRYEG

-133 SLGGSAS
+133 SLGDNAS

-168 TVKSEAVS
+168 TVKSDAVS
-176 VGKENTTTQPE
+176 VDKESTTTQ
-187 TTTEKPGEPET
+187 PET

-210 EKPGQTEATTE
+210 ER
-221 KPSQP
+221 PSQP
-226 ETTTEKPGQTE
+226 ETTTEKPSQTE

-244 QPETTTGNS
+244 QSETNAGNS
-253 NQTGTTAADNR
+253 GQAGTTAADNR

-272 NKESET
+272 NNESEI

-300 TSGSTQGN
+300 TT
-308 NQTNSGSSSETA
+308 
-320 GQVSTTESEVE
+320 
-331 DLTTAGS
+331 GS

-371 NNASSFGGIKLVLIL
+371 NNASSFGGIKQVLIL

>member
-34 AATVSGRKSTAD
+34 AAVSSKSTAD

-51 VSGDVVKVAVTVD
+51 VSGDSVKVTVTVD

-69 KLTAVSLALDVNV
+69 KLTAVSLALDVDI
-82 KNGENTADFSFAE
+82 KKGENTADFSFAE
-95 TLKDTVYGSRYEE
+95 ALKDTVYGSRYEG

-133 SLGGSAS
+133 SLGENAS

-154 LEVANSAFGSRALL
+154 LVVANSAFGSRALL
-168 TVKSEAVS
+168 TVKSDAVS
-176 VGKENTTTQPE
+176 VDKESTTTQ
-187 TTTEKPGEPET
+187 PET

-210 EKPGQTEATTE
+210 ERPSQPETTTE
-221 KPSQP
+221 RPSQPETTTERPSQPETTTERPSQP
-226 ETTTEKPGQTE
+226 ETTTEKPSQTE
-237 TTASGNK
+237 TTTSGNK
-244 QPETTTGNS
+244 QSETNAGNS
-253 NQTGTTAADNR
+253 GQAGTAAADNR

-272 NKESET
+272 NNESET

-300 TSGSTQGN
+300 TT
-308 NQTNSGSSSETA
+308 
-320 GQVSTTESEVE
+320 
-331 DLTTAGS
+331 GS

-357 AQEKTSEEIQMTGK
+357 APEKTSEEIQMTGK

>member
-18 IPVCLLAMVM
+18 IPVCLLAMFM

-34 AATVSGRKSTAD
+34 AAVSSKSTAD

-51 VSGDVVKVAVTVD
+51 VSGDSVKVTVTVD
-64 NARDE
+64 NARNE
-69 KLTAVSLALDVNV
+69 KLTAVSLALDVDI
-82 KNGENTADFSFAE
+82 KGEENTADLSFAE
-95 TLKDTVYGSRYEE
+95 ALKDTVYGSRYEG
-108 NTLYL
+108 NTLYM

-133 SLGGSAS
+133 SLGDNAS

-154 LEVANSAFGSRALL
+154 LVVANSAFGSRALL
-168 TVKSEAVS
+168 TVKSDAVS
-176 VGKENTTTQPE
+176 VDKESTTTQ
-187 TTTEKPGEPET
+187 PET

-210 EKPGQTEATTE
+210 ER
-221 KPSQP
+221 PSRP
-226 ETTTEKPGQTE
+226 ETTTERPSQTE

-244 QPETTTGNS
+244 QSETNAGNSGQAGTTT
-253 NQTGTTAADNR
+253 ADNR
-264 QQETTTSA
+264 QQETTTLA
-272 NKESET
+272 DKESET

-285 SETTTAVNQGNVQPT
+285 SETTTAVNQGNVQ
-300 TSGSTQGN
+300 
-308 NQTNSGSSSETA
+308 
-320 GQVSTTESEVE
+320 STTM
-331 DLTTAGS
+331 GS

-357 AQEKTSEEIQMTGK
+357 AQEKTSEEILMTGK